1 MKVFFIILLLMLK
14 TYKYNKAKLYYWW
27 RFRWWRDVYGEVTR
41 YRPVQHH
48 SLVARCA
55 TYFTLHHNQYF
66 PSSIMYLLLRFI
78 MVITTKSPRIF
89 CASNNA
95 FASTLQFMSYVFI
108 QRTFSGFKQLQDC
121 RNYLMQEKV

>member
-1 MKVFFIILLLMLK
+1 MFG
-14 TYKYNKAKLYYWW
+14 
-27 RFRWWRDVYGEVTR
+27 GEVKM
-41 YRPVQHH
+41 YLPVQQH

-66 PSSIMYLLLRFI
+66 SSSIMYLLLRFI
-78 MVITTKSPRIF
+78 MVITTKSPRKF

-95 FASTLQFMSYVFI
+95 FASILQFMSYVFT

>member
-1 MKVFFIILLLMLK
+1 MFG
-14 TYKYNKAKLYYWW
+14 
-27 RFRWWRDVYGEVTR
+27 GEVTM
-41 YRPVQHH
+41 YLPVQQH

-66 PSSIMYLLLRFI
+66 PSSIMCLLLRFI

-121 RNYLMQEKV
+121 RNYLMQEKVGPQLPAMILIQK

>member
-1 MKVFFIILLLMLK
+1 MFG
-14 TYKYNKAKLYYWW
+14 
-27 RFRWWRDVYGEVTR
+27 DEVTM
-41 YRPVQHH
+41 YLPVQQH
-48 SLVARCA
+48 SLVVRCA
-55 TYFTLHHNQYF
+55 TYFTF
-66 PSSIMYLLLRFI
+66 PSSIMCLLLRFI

-121 RNYLMQEKV
+121 RNYFMPEKV